1 MPNTPQ
7 RGSQAAKQGTTPSRT
22 EVPADLPAEFLL
34 ADEMGWHAAGST
46 RPNPPVGCVIVGAA
60 GEILGRGATEP
71 AGGRHAEVVALHAA
85 GARAAGATAYVTLE
99 PCNHTGRTGPCAEA
113 LIAAG
118 IAEVH
123 YLFADPGRTEG
134 GGGERLRAAGVT
146 VTGPYLEPFHLG
158 EHRFSVEA
166 WLRAAHLGRPHVTL
180 KFASTLNGLAAA
192 TDRTSQWITGVPAR
206 ADVHADRQY
215 REAILVGT
223 GTVLADDPQL
233 TARPGGAEGP
243 RQPLRFALG
252 QRELPANAR
261 LLQAGTHAPAGQ
273 HLATRDLHAALAELR
288 RQGISDVLV
297 EGGPE
302 LAGSFLAHG
311 LVDEI
316 RAYLAPAWLPRGLPA
331 LGAGGIGSTS
341 ITDLQRFAT
350 RSVQRIGEDIL
361 WLAQRQTGD

>member
-1 MPNTPQ
+1 MPNSPQ
-7 RGSQAAKQGTTPSRT
+7 HGYQTAMQGTSPSRT
-22 EVPADLPAEFLL
+22 EIPADLPAEFVL
-34 ADEMGWHAAGST
+34 ADEMGWQAAGST
-46 RPNPPVGCVIVGAA
+46 RPNPPVGCVIVDSA
-60 GEILGRGATEP
+60 GTILGRGATEP
-71 AGGRHAEVVALHAA
+71 AGGRHAEVVALQAA
-85 GARAAGATAYVTLE
+85 GARAAGATAYATLE

-118 IAEVH
+118 VAEVH
-123 YLFADPGRTEG
+123 YLFADPGKAEG

-146 VTGPYLEPFHLG
+146 VSGPYLEPFHLG
-158 EHRFSVEA
+158 EHRFSVEP
-166 WLRAAHLGRPHVTL
+166 WLRAAYLGRPHVTL
-180 KFASTLNGLAAA
+180 KFASTLNGMAAA
-192 TDRTSQWITGVPAR
+192 TDRTSQWITGPTAR

-233 TARPGGAEGP
+233 TARPGGVEGP
-243 RQPLRFALG
+243 RQPLRFAVG
-252 QRELPANAR
+252 QREIPSSAR
-261 LLQAGTHAPAGQ
+261 LLQPGAHALAGQ
-273 HLATRDLHAALAELR
+273 HLPTRDLEAALTTLR

-331 LGAGGIGSTS
+331 LGDGGIGSTS

-350 RSVQRIGEDIL
+350 RSMQRIGEDIL